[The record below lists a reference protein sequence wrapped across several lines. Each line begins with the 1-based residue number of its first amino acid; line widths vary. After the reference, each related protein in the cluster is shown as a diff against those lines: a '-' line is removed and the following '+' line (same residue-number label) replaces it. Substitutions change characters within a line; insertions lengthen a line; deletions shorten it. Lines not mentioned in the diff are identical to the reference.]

1 MDRMHIRQARP
12 ADYDAIA
19 AVVDGWWGRPVVAS
33 LPRLFLQ
40 LFYQSSLVVDGQGG
54 PDAFLCGILSPSD
67 PERAYIHFVGVAPD
81 ARQHGIGRQL
91 YEEFFRLARADARTV
106 VTAVTSPGNAGSVAF
121 HRSMGFTVTG
131 PVADYHGPG
140 RDLILFERELG
151 RPDAAGPVALQ
162 AGGQPPAQQAAL
174 PGPGR
179 PDAEVYV
186 VAVVD
191 RDLRRVG
198 PRLPGRACA
207 RSGHAR
213 ARSARAQ
220 APDRSAVSA
229 GTRARNRRRAAARCA
244 REAEAPGTRPAGS
257 RCRDQVQTGR
267 SPGSS
272 GAAGSS
278 RPG

>member
-19 AVVDGWWGRPVVAS
+19 AVVDDWWGRPVLAS

-40 LFYQSSLVVDGQGG
+40 LFYQSSLVVDGTGG

-67 PERAYIHFVGVAPD
+67 PDRAYIHFVGVAPD
-81 ARQHGIGRQL
+81 ARQHGIGRRL

-106 VTAVTSPGNAGSVAF
+106 VTAVTSPRNAGSVAF

-140 RDLILFERELG
+140 RDLIVFERELG
-151 RPDAAGPVALQ
+151 RPGA
-162 AGGQPPAQQAAL
+162 
-174 PGPGR
+174 
-179 PDAEVYV
+179 
-186 VAVVD
+186 
-191 RDLRRVG
+191 
-198 PRLPGRACA
+198 
-207 RSGHAR
+207 AR
-213 ARSARAQ
+213 AAFPRRGRE
-220 APDRSAVSA
+220 PDSRP
-229 GTRARNRRRAAARCA
+229 ARN
-244 REAEAPGTRPAGS
+244 
-257 RCRDQVQTGR
+257 
-267 SPGSS
+267 S